1 MRKKTVI
8 KTLAIVAVVSA
19 GLYFALTSTNDKNEL
34 QSEASDKTNQIP
46 AKPQAPEISADFPF
60 KSHFVNVLGSQMHY
74 VEEGEGDPIL
84 FIHGNPTSSYL
95 WRNIIPFVSP
105 HGRAIAIDLIGMGKS
120 DKPDIDYIYA
130 DHIQYVEGFIE
141 VLDLKNITL
150 VIHDWGSALGFDYA
164 SRHPDNIKGIVFMES
179 IVPPAFPASY
189 EKMPPFFA
197 NFFQT
202 LRDPEKGP
210 EMVINQNT
218 FVEDILPN
226 MVTSRDLTEV
236 EMNAYRAPY
245 LEPESRKP
253 LLVWP
258 NQVPIDGE
266 PADVVDVVNAY
277 NEWLFST
284 DIPKLHIYASPGAL
298 NPPELVD
305 FLKQHLKNYETAYIG
320 LGTHFIQEDQ
330 PEAIGRA
337 ISDWYRREF
346 ETS

>member
-19 GLYFALTSTNDKNEL
+19 GLYFALTPTNDKNEL

-120 DKPDIDYIYA
+120 DKPDIEYTFA
-130 DHIQYVEGFIE
+130 DHIQYVEGLIE
-141 VLDLKNITL
+141 TLALENITL

-179 IVPPAFPASY
+179 VIAPAFPASY

-226 MVTSRDLTEV
+226 LVASRDLTEV

-266 PADVVDVVNAY
+266 PADVVDMVNAY
-277 NEWLFST
+277 NEWLFSS

-305 FLKQHLKNYETAYIG
+305 FLTQQLKNYETAYIG

-337 ISDWYRREF
+337 IADWYRREF
-346 ETS
+346 ETP